1 MGISASTANGHF
13 LAGLDFAFD
22 YLQHRNLISASQL
35 QQLGQ
40 STQDFA
46 SQVHK
51 VIDDYKISKE
61 QLGLSLEAFYQ
72 VSFIG
77 FDPDKYQLHPLN
89 AKLNRSYLLK
99 NHLVIL
105 EK

>member
-1 MGISASTANGHF
+1 MTKPCNWRNYWGKNFVMNSGATRGP
-13 LAGLDFAFD
+13 FD

-35 QQLGQ
+35 QQLNQ
-40 STQDFA
+40 PPQDFA
-46 SQVHK
+46 VQVSK
-51 VIDDYKISKE
+51 IITDYKISKE

-77 FDPDKYQLHPLN
+77 FEP
-89 AKLNRSYLLK
+89 
-99 NHLVIL
+99 